1 MTVFS
6 LLFHSTVEHAR
17 TPHYHRLRALV
28 TEPLFILHILSTV
41 SISTFVKGKRGRPAS
56 QTRALGFPET
66 GGYINFLW
74 VMAKECEGEGKRVL
88 QVRTE

>member
-6 LLFHSTVEHAR
+6 LLFHSTVEQAR
-17 TPHYHRLRALV
+17 TPHYHGLRALV
-28 TEPLFILHILSTV
+28 TEHLFILHIVST
-41 SISTFVKGKRGRPAS
+41 ISTSMFVKGKRGMPAS
-56 QTRALGFPET
+56 QRRASGFPET